1 MDTQDGNDQPLVI
14 IPTYNERENLIP
26 LIDAVQ
32 SNLPSGHALIVDDN
46 SPDGTGKLA
55 AKRAREDPLGHVM
68 HRQTKEGLGRAYLA
82 GFGWALAREYSHIF
96 EMDADFSH
104 NPKDLPRLLAA
115 TRNADIALGCRWML
129 GGAVSGWSFRR
140 LMLSRLGN
148 LYARIVLS
156 LPYRDQTAGFKCFRR
171 HALQR
176 IDLETIV
183 AVGYGFQIETT
194 WRALQTGLSVSEVPI
209 VFTDRVR
216 GDSKMSLSTFNEA
229 LGLVWRLRM
238 GG

>member
-1 MDTQDGNDQPLVI
+1 MLPLVI

-55 AKRAREDPLGHVM
+55 AKRAREDPLVHVM
-68 HRQTKEGLGRAYLA
+68 HRQTKEGRGPGLISPVLA
-82 GFGWALAREYSHIF
+82 GLWPANTATFLRWTPISATTRRTCRGCWRPPETPISH
-96 EMDADFSH
+96 
-104 NPKDLPRLLAA
+104 LAA
-115 TRNADIALGCRWML
+115 VGCRAAPCR
-129 GGAVSGWSFRR
+129 GGSFRR

-156 LPYRDQTAGFKCFRR
+156 VPYRDLTGGFKCFRR